1 MLLQLLFLTL
11 AAAQQPNRTEIKK
24 LYNDGRGCNEVG
36 NITLCGDGT
45 SWNGTMCSVD
55 AHQIQQMH

>member
-11 AAAQQPNRTEIKK
+11 AAAQQPNRTEIKN
-24 LYNDGRGCNEVG
+24 LYNKEGGCNEVG

-45 SWNGTMCSVD
+45 SPNALDD
-55 AHQIQQMH
+55 AWSNIP